1 MIYGIHPTT
10 YVELSSFC
18 VGVSQSGG
26 RSQQSVAEVLRVHV
40 EVASED
46 HDVRSSGGVAE
57 EQRIK
62 PLIPGGVITRYDMSL
77 LRPKKRHLIR

>member
-1 MIYGIHPTT
+1 MIYSIHPTT

-26 RSQQSVAEVLRVHV
+26 RSQKSVAEVLRVHV
-40 EVASED
+40 EVACED
-46 HDVRSSGGVAE
+46 HDVGSSRGVAE

-62 PLIPGGVITRYDMSL
+62 PSISGVA
-77 LRPKKRHLIR
+77 